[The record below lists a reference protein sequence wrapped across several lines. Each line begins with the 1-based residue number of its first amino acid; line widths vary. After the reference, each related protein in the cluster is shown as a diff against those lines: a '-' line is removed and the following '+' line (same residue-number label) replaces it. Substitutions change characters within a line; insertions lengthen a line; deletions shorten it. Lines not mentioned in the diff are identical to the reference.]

1 MKSKEYMRGLGI
13 GIAVTAIVFTIANA
27 GKTKPMTDAQI
38 IARAKQLGY
47 VEKETKVTEE
57 DISKLKNLT
66 PTSVPTP
73 EPTAELVPIT
83 PTHTPD
89 VTKEPDTG
97 EPGGTPKAGEAT
109 PIAVPTKSPTGTPVP
124 TKAPTNTPVPTKAPT
139 NTPVPTKAP
148 TNTPVPT
155 KAPTNTPVPT
165 KPMDAGK
172 EGVRIEVKKGMIS
185 QQVAKAL
192 KDSGAIE
199 NTNDF
204 IKYLE
209 STGLDR
215 EINVGSFW
223 IPKGSD
229 FKQIA
234 HILTGK

>member
-27 GKTKPMTDAQI
+27 GKTKPMTDAQV

-47 VEKETKVTEE
+47 VEKEAKVTEE
-57 DISKLKNLT
+57 DISKLKNAT
-66 PTSVPTP
+66 PVLSLTP
-73 EPTAELVPIT
+73 EPTAELIPIT
-83 PTHTPD
+83 LTPAPN
-89 VTKEPDTG
+89 VTKEPEDGQTT
-97 EPGGTPKAGEAT
+97 GTPKAGEAT
-109 PIAVPTKSPTGTPVP
+109 PIAIPTKPPTPVP
-124 TKAPTNTPVPTKAPT
+124 TKVPTAAPTKVPTKAPT

>member
-83 PTHTPD
+83 PTHAPD

-109 PIAVPTKSPTGTPVP
+109 PIAVPTKAPTGTPVP

-155 KAPTNTPVPT
+155 K
-165 KPMDAGK
+165 PMDEGK